1 MSYNQDD
8 DLTTSIT
15 TTKENNHPT
24 SIITNSTNEI
34 NKKHEL
40 IHRDHFVDPVTQN
53 QNKNGGIKTQ

>member
-24 SIITNSTNEI
+24 SVISNSINEI
-34 NKKHEL
+34 NINYEL
-40 IHRDHFVDPVTQN
+40 IHRDYFVEPVTQN
-53 QNKNGGIKTQ
+53 KNKK